1 MNRKLMAALGVVL
14 VATAYLQLQGDDELL
29 AKPEQGAA
37 SGKSHRGGR
46 TEARAEGQTAS
57 RPDARGASGTPSL
70 QSTRNAAASG
80 DSALAPWV
88 ADALVRGARAWQGRS
103 RASSAEP
110 EGSRY
115 GLMAS
120 TSTSAWSAALP
131 PPAPV
136 IRPPV
141 PTDTVVVAPSAPT
154 APRFPHQWVGRF
166 NQGAVLS
173 GADATWVVQAGDVI
187 EGQWRV
193 DRVEEHRMS
202 LTYLPLNL
210 TQQVVMR

>member
-1 MNRKLMAALGVVL
+1 MNRKLMTALGVVL
-14 VATAYLQLQGDDELL
+14 LATAYLQLQGDDELL
-29 AKPEQGAA
+29 AKPGPGA
-37 SGKSHRGGR
+37 
-46 TEARAEGQTAS
+46 
-57 RPDARGASGTPSL
+57 ASGTPSAP
-70 QSTRNAAASG
+70 SKRNAAASS

-193 DRVEEHRMS
+193 DRVEDHRMS

-210 TQQVVMR
+210 PQQVVMR

>member
-37 SGKSHRGGR
+37 SGKSHRDGR

-57 RPDARGASGTPSL
+57 RPDARGASGTPSA
-70 QSTRNAAASG
+70 QSQRNAAIS

-120 TSTSAWSAALP
+120 TSASAWSAALP

>member
-1 MNRKLMAALGVVL
+1 MNRKLMAALGMVL

-37 SGKSHRGGR
+37 SGKSHRDGR
-46 TEARAEGQTAS
+46 TSGRTDPLPQ
-57 RPDARGASGTPSL
+57 ARGASVTSSA
-70 QSTRNAAASG
+70 QSNRNAVASG
-80 DSALAPWV
+80 DAALAPWV
-88 ADALVRGARAWQGRS
+88 ADALIRGARAWQGRT

-110 EGSRY
+110 ELSRY
-115 GLMAS
+115 GPMAS
-120 TSTSAWSAALP
+120 SWSAALP

-141 PTDTVVVAPSAPT
+141 PTDTVVVAPSAPA

-210 TQQVVMR
+210 PQQVVMR